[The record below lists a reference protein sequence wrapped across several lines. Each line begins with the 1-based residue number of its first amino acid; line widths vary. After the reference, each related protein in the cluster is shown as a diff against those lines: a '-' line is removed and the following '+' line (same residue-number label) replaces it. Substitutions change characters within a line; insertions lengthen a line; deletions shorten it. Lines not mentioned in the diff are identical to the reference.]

1 MSLIVNFTNFHVFS
15 DYITAADGGGFI
27 SNIVTNLCKYSK
39 SCIKFFVSGA
49 IYQANIGKRK
59 LLQPRD
65 VESVL
70 HLAIGVES
78 YAPLTVE
85 DTNGSQP
92 PANETSQPPA
102 NETSGKRGR
111 PPPTPHKFDDIK
123 KKKLAGNSVN
133 YQTPYQC

>member
-15 DYITAADGGGFI
+15 AYITAAGGGGFI
-27 SNIVTNLCKYSK
+27 SNIETNLCKYSK

-92 PANETSQPPA
+92 PANETS
-102 NETSGKRGR
+102 GKRGR

-123 KKKLAGNSVN
+123 KKELAGNSVN

>member
-15 DYITAADGGGFI
+15 AYITAAGGGGFI

-70 HLAIGVES
+70 HLAIGVVS

-85 DTNGSQP
+85 DTNG
-92 PANETSQPPA
+92 SQPPA

-123 KKKLAGNSVN
+123 KKELAGNSVN